1 MLFDRNKMLKAVFM
15 SFIYNNYFSKEV
27 SSTLIK
33 IVLAITLLKDTK
45 LRSNS
50 KAKHLK
56 CKVFFHIM
64 SELAGLF
71 D

>member
-1 MLFDRNKMLKAVFM
+1 MLFDRNKMLRAVFM

-50 KAKHLK
+50 RQ
-56 CKVFFHIM
+56 
-64 SELAGLF
+64 ST
-71 D
+71 